1 MYYTFWGKSLSG
13 VDEKNMKERNDFREK
28 REHIRA
34 PMHSTVIG
42 ILNSKDPETIGTIA
56 DISLGGAKCT
66 YYEFKVGPS
75 KKNSF
80 HTIDLIAGNQYV
92 LEVPCRYVWD
102 GDMETKFQT
111 KSTIVRQCG
120 IEFGELA
127 PIQTY
132 MLSKFIDN
140 CVSEGIKSLMPKT
153 SIPSRAEQPSYNL
166 LDTNLNI
173 FWDTY

>member
-1 MYYTFWGKSLSG
+1 
-13 VDEKNMKERNDFREK
+13 MKEHDDFCEK

-34 PMHSTVIG
+34 SMHSTVVG

-102 GDMETKFQT
+102 GDMETKFHT
-111 KSTIVRQCG
+111 TSTIVKQCG

-132 MLSKFIDN
+132 MLGKFIDN
-140 CVSEGIKSLMPKT
+140 CVSEGIKSLAPDL
-153 SIPSRAEQPSYNL
+153 SISVKEEQP
-166 LDTNLNI
+166 LNI
-173 FWDTY
+173 FVGKNYKGHQVTSKRKS